1 MEKDLHLIIGDFLD
15 ENRGTFD
22 YKIFI
27 FKTVEKKHYPKELT
41 HYFGPKFEISPD
53 RKRLRYGD
61 W

>member
-1 MEKDLHLIIGDFLD
+1 MKTKALWTTKFS
-15 ENRGTFD
+15 
-22 YKIFI
+22 

-53 RKRLRYGD
+53 LKRLRCGD

>member
-1 MEKDLHLIIGDFLD
+1 MKTEALSTTKFS
-15 ENRGTFD
+15 
-22 YKIFI
+22 
-27 FKTVEKKHYPKELT
+27 FKTVEKEHYPKEST